1 MIAPAPLQDPDDIK
15 VFILYLLNRVGYP
28 LKYDRVGDIVVQDGM
43 VNFMDFG
50 TYFFELLDAGHI
62 KEIQNKPGEDPE
74 NPKGHPTYT
83 VSETGKV
90 IAEELKDRLLGIVR
104 EKSYQSAIRYLD
116 FAKRG
121 AVLDQNYRPD
131 GDGYL
136 FHCEI
141 KDRQGVQ
148 LDLTVRADNE
158 YQLKQM
164 RYVYSE
170 RPEVVFKGIIALL
183 TGEVNYLFDKD

>member
-1 MIAPAPLQDPDDIK
+1 MRD
-15 VFILYLLNRVGYP
+15 
-28 LKYDRVGDIVVQDGM
+28 
-43 VNFMDFG
+43 
-50 TYFFELLDAGHI
+50 
-62 KEIQNKPGEDPE
+62 PGEPPRGIRHIPCR
-74 NPKGHPTYT
+74 NR
-83 VSETGKV
+83 KV

-136 FHCEI
+136 LHCEI
-141 KDRQGVQ
+141 KGSAGVQ

-164 RYVYSE
+164 RYVYSGAS
-170 RPEVVFKGIIALL
+170 RRVVLSGIIALL
-183 TGEVNYLFDKD
+183 DRGEKSIICLIKTDIFRSFDRAQQNLRKSFLINY